1 MKQDESNSNIS
12 ESNDLLYQIL
22 KSRNLTLQN
31 LQTNLEMLP
40 DEKLFANIDK
50 VENRMRTALFENE
63 PMVIFGHDDPDGITS
78 AYILYN
84 FLNTCGYQKHCYYIP
99 NRNLEPH
106 GIQESFI
113 EFVRENGYV

>member
-1 MKQDESNSNIS
+1 
-12 ESNDLLYQIL
+12 
-22 KSRNLTLQN
+22 
-31 LQTNLEMLP
+31 MLP

-84 FLNTCGYQKHCYYIP
+84 FKYLRISKTLLLY
-99 NRNLEPH
+99 
-106 GIQESFI
+106 S
-113 EFVRENGYV
+113 

>member
-1 MKQDESNSNIS
+1 
-12 ESNDLLYQIL
+12 
-22 KSRNLTLQN
+22 
-31 LQTNLEMLP
+31 MLP

-50 VENRMRTALFENE
+50 VENRMRTALFEDE

-84 FLNTCGYQKHCYYIP
+84 FLNTCGYQKKRLLLYS

-113 EFVRENGYV
+113 EFVRKMVIV